1 MPPVISKLVDAQ
13 EPGAMLTPDL
23 VVANESPVGDSKL
36 AYIIADI
43 ISNLKSQ
50 QSQSNKTKRAC
61 KYPCS
66 VCSKSVN
73 KNQKAIQFDHC
84 NSWSHASCNGISK
97 SEYESLVQE
106 DESIP
111 SHCLPCQTLNCANIF
126 PFSFL
131 SRSELLDINGV
142 DLPSQLTNLLPFEI
156 SSRLNNLPNLNDFD
170 LDQNLDSKYRKV
182 SKLSST
188 KTNQTFSLFH
198 VNIRRL
204 TKHFDELQTLI
215 NSAKIPFDILGI
227 TESKQLVG
235 TKFPVNVNMDGY
247 QIYSHPTKS
256 THGGVVMYVN
266 KKSDHVVKEDIS
278 VLGDE
283 FETLWIEIKTGAKAK
298 NILCCCVYRH
308 PNTDT
313 KKFVEHMDDV
323 LSKLEKNNKTIF
335 LMGDFNINLLS
346 YEYYIPK

>member
-13 EPGAMLTPDL
+13 EPGAMLTPGP
-23 VVANESPVGDSKL
+23 VAANESPPVGDSKL

-50 QSQSNKTKRAC
+50 QSQFNKTKRAC

-66 VCSKSVN
+66 VCFKSVN
-73 KNQKAIQFDHC
+73 KNQKAIQCDQC
-84 NSWSHASCNGISK
+84 NNWSHASCNGISR

-111 SHCLPCQTLNCANIF
+111 WYCLPCQILNWANIF

-131 SRSELLDINGV
+131 STSELLDINGV
-142 DLPSQLTNLLPFEI
+142 DLPSQLSNLLPFET

-170 LDQNLDSKYRKV
+170 LDENLVHSIDSKYRKV
-182 SKLSST
+182 SELSSM

-198 VNIRRL
+198 VNIRSL

-227 TESKQLVG
+227 TESKQIVG
-235 TKFPVNVNMDGY
+235 TKFPVSVNMDGY
-247 QIYSHPTKS
+247 
-256 THGGVVMYVN
+256 
-266 KKSDHVVKEDIS
+266 
-278 VLGDE
+278 
-283 FETLWIEIKTGAKAK
+283 
-298 NILCCCVYRH
+298 
-308 PNTDT
+308 
-313 KKFVEHMDDV
+313 
-323 LSKLEKNNKTIF
+323 
-335 LMGDFNINLLS
+335 
-346 YEYYIPK
+346 

>member
-1 MPPVISKLVDAQ
+1 MPHVISKLVDAL

-23 VVANESPVGDSKL
+23 VAANESPVGDSKL

-50 QSQSNKTKRAC
+50 QIQSNKTKRAC

-73 KNQKAIQFDHC
+73 KNQKAIQCDQC

-106 DESIP
+106 DGSI
-111 SHCLPCQTLNCANIF
+111 SWCCLPCQILNWANIF

-131 SRSELLDINGV
+131 SRSELLDMNEV

-156 SSRLNNLPNLNDFD
+156 SSRLNNLSNLNYFD
-170 LDQNLDSKYRKV
+170 LDENLVHSIDSKYRKV
-182 SKLSST
+182 SELSSM
-188 KTNQTFSLFH
+188 KINQTFSLFH
-198 VNIRRL
+198 VNIRSL

-215 NSAKIPFDILGI
+215 NSAKISFDILGI

-235 TKFPVNVNMDGY
+235 TKFSVNVNMDGY
-247 QIYSHPTKS
+247 QIY
-256 THGGVVMYVN
+256 
-266 KKSDHVVKEDIS
+266 
-278 VLGDE
+278 
-283 FETLWIEIKTGAKAK
+283 
-298 NILCCCVYRH
+298 
-308 PNTDT
+308 
-313 KKFVEHMDDV
+313 
-323 LSKLEKNNKTIF
+323 
-335 LMGDFNINLLS
+335 
-346 YEYYIPK
+346 